1 MLWIM
6 TTGRLKVTKWLR
18 DFHKDRSGA
27 GSVDNVMW
35 IAVGALILVVV
46 VSLVAVFWESI
57 KNAVDSILGPGGGDP
72 GDKQIKDFG

>member
-46 VSLVAVFWESI
+46 VSLVAVFWEVI
-57 KNAVDSILGPGGGDP
+57 KTAIGDIIGPGGGDP
-72 GDKQIKDFG
+72 GGKKIKDFG